1 LLVRVLLEPITIIT
15 RLHRWFLTV
24 VHDADDDVLARSARS
39 LLLVSVMLVVVVM
52 VVVVMDGV
60 TQPTSMENK
69 QSTHTRT
76 RTSMDEGG
84 RKRK

>member
-1 LLVRVLLEPITIIT
+1 
-15 RLHRWFLTV
+15 
-24 VHDADDDVLARSARS
+24 
-39 LLLVSVMLVVVVM
+39 MLVVVEMV